1 MKDLIDPNNVFG
13 INNTIV
19 RSEEEAKKVFE
30 HPIRP
35 APEK

>member
-1 MKDLIDPNNVFG
+1 MKDIIDPTNVFG

-19 RSEEEAKKVFE
+19 RSEDEAKKVFA

-35 APEK
+35 ALEK